1 MPQIFVSLLWIIID
15 KVKLA
20 SDVDVVTIADALE
33 GYSGAELK
41 IVAKDVAMVPLRKL
55 IEAGA
60 SISEMERSEGM

>member
-1 MPQIFVSLLWIIID
+1 MHFWLFFFLVLGRG
-15 KVKLA
+15 
-20 SDVDVVTIADALE
+20 VTIAEAVE

-60 SISEMERSEGM
+60 SIAEMERSEGM